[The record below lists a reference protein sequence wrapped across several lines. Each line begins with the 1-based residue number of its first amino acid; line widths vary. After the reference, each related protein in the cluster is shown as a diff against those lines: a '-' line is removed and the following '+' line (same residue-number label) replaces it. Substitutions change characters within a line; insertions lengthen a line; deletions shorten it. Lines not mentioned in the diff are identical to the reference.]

1 MMKNKKSKIIFII
14 CLIVFI
20 AAVVTGVAY
29 KVHQKK
35 NSAVYDKLQ
44 EQSNISTLPDTSEEK
59 PVAPSI
65 PVDFTAL
72 KEQNPDIYAWIH
84 IDDTKI
90 DYPIVQSQGEDDYYL
105 DHTIEGKEGLP
116 GSIYTEYT
124 YTSQDMSDPVTVIYG
139 HNMRDKSMFGI
150 LDSYL
155 DEDFRNQHS
164 EIKIYTPEHIF
175 TYKVV
180 YAVTYDDRHI
190 QKNYDFQTTER
201 YQNFLTS
208 LQTERKLPSWMEEP
222 FNVTTNDRMIVLSTC
237 NGNESQRFLIGAVLT
252 HEE

>member
-1 MMKNKKSKIIFII
+1 MNNRKSKIIFWI
-14 CLIVFI
+14 CLIIFI
-20 AAVVTGVAY
+20 AAILTGVVY
-29 KVHQKK
+29 KVHQKR
-35 NSAVYDKLQ
+35 NASVYDKLA
-44 EQSNISTLPDTSEEK
+44 EQNQTSTLPDTSEEK

-65 PVDFTAL
+65 PVDFDAL
-72 KEQNPDIYAWIH
+72 KKQNPDIYAWIH
-84 IDDTKI
+84 INDTKI

-124 YTSQDMSDPVTVIYG
+124 YNGKDMTDPVTVIYG

-155 DEDFRNQHS
+155 DEEFRNQHS
-164 EIKIYTPEHIF
+164 EIRIYTPEHIF
-175 TYKVV
+175 TYRVAF
-180 YAVTYDDRHI
+180 AVTYDDRHI
-190 QKNYDFQTTER
+190 PKTYDFSTAEG

-222 FNVTTNDRMIVLSTC
+222 FNVTTNDRMIILSTC
-237 NGNESQRFLIGAVLT
+237 NGNETQRFLIGAVLT
-252 HEE
+252 NEE

>member
-1 MMKNKKSKIIFII
+1 MKNRKSKIIFWI
-14 CLIVFI
+14 CLIIFI
-20 AAVVTGVAY
+20 AAIITGVVY
-29 KVHQKK
+29 KVHQKR
-35 NSAVYDKLQ
+35 NASVYDKLA
-44 EQSNISTLPDTSEEK
+44 EQNHTSTLPDISEEK

-65 PVDFTAL
+65 PVDFDAL
-72 KEQNPDIYAWIH
+72 KKQNPDIYAWIH

-124 YTSQDMSDPVTVIYG
+124 YNGKDMTDPVTVIYG

-155 DEDFRNQHS
+155 DAEFRNQHS
-164 EIKIYTPEHIF
+164 EIRIYTPEHIF
-175 TYKVV
+175 TYRVAF
-180 YAVTYDDRHI
+180 AVTYDDRHI
-190 QKNYDFQTTER
+190 PKTYDFSTAEG

-222 FNVTTNDRMIVLSTC
+222 FNVTTNDRMIILSTC
-237 NGNESQRFLIGAVLT
+237 NGNETQRFLIGAVLT
-252 HEE
+252 NEE